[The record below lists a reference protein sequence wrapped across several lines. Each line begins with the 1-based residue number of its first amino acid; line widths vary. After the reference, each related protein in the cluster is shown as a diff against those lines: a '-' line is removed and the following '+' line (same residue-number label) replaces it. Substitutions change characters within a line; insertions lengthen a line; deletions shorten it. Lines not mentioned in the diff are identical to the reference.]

1 MARQIPKFCEAS
13 ICHNVIMLGKKIAK
27 VLSSCGRLTT
37 IMGRQS
43 GKITLSALLHTF
55 HVLSFIYFLRFFMI
69 LFLRH
74 QFLDKM
80 VSFVAFLFLGMSLM
94 TMKIVTGFN
103 LYNGRSNI
111 NNILASSSSS
121 PSSSSSSSSHYSRL
135 FASQSIIEAESMYL
149 EKATQSEGVLEK
161 PDVRNQASETEIN
174 CNKICLSKKKIKM

>member
-1 MARQIPKFCEAS
+1 MQNYCTRSTFKRVIILFIFC
-13 ICHNVIMLGKKIAK
+13 C
-27 VLSSCGRLTT
+27 
-37 IMGRQS
+37 
-43 GKITLSALLHTF
+43 
-55 HVLSFIYFLRFFMI
+55 FFYL

-111 NNILASSSSS
+111 NNILASSS
-121 PSSSSSSSSHYSRL
+121 PSSSSSSSHYSRL

>member
-1 MARQIPKFCEAS
+1 
-13 ICHNVIMLGKKIAK
+13 
-27 VLSSCGRLTT
+27 
-37 IMGRQS
+37 MGS
-43 GKITLSALLHTF
+43 FFLL
-55 HVLSFIYFLRFFMI
+55 

-80 VSFVAFLFLGMSLM
+80 VSFVAFLFLVMSLM

-111 NNILASSSSS
+111 NNILASSSS
-121 PSSSSSSSSHYSRL
+121 PSSSSHYSRL

-174 CNKICLSKKKIKM
+174 CNKICLSKKKDKM